1 MYYIGL
7 YIMSTVCRPVDL
19 LSSEFTLRPI
29 YILACNRS
37 CRVSVKAIY
46 GVCILLWGY
55 GGGGLVPQDI
65 QLLQGYSSDVTS
77 GLSAIL
83 LLVLDSV
90 LELECSTPIWHH
102 LIIRC
107 NNCRAITISCNMHK

>member
-1 MYYIGL
+1 MEYVL
-7 YIMSTVCRPVDL
+7 C
-19 LSSEFTLRPI
+19 
-29 YILACNRS
+29 
-37 CRVSVKAIY
+37 
-46 GVCILLWGY
+46 Y
-55 GGGGLVPQDI
+55 GGMGAFPPPQTFNYDKA
-65 QLLQGYSSDVTS
+65 GYSSDVTS

-90 LELECSTPIWHH
+90 LEAEGSSPFVHH